1 MSASP
6 TFDRSEHVGD
16 EPESQRVAYGAIV
29 WAELSANRVAMVG
42 LFAVAFFFFLA
53 VYAPLLSFDQPLLW
67 VDGDVV
73 LFPWFGALFNRLVF
87 ENAVDLFFNLLM
99 VVSPAYWIV
108 YAAMRRRYGASFS
121 LVRWRWL
128 RRFGVMHLLI
138 FTVVQVESWG
148 PVDNPLHRTSRVI
161 DWNAELAARESS
173 PEIDTPLA
181 IFPMRRYH
189 YRDTDPGRSVLAPG
203 AEHWFG
209 TDKEGRDVFARMLYG
224 TRVSLTIGVVAVSI
238 YVLIGVFLGAVAGY
252 FGGWIDVVISRLVEV
267 MICFPSFFL
276 ILTLAAF
283 VEERSI
289 FHVMVIIGITS
300 WTGVA
305 RLIRA
310 EFLKH
315 KSLEYAQAALA
326 LGVPRWRII
335 FGHILP
341 NAIAPVLVTATFGVA
356 AAILTES
363 SLAFLGLGD
372 LSAPSWGLTLS
383 AGRTEGALWLILFP
397 GMAIFALVSVLNLV
411 GEGLRDALDPK
422 LRS

>member
-1 MSASP
+1 MSAEHD
-6 TFDRSEHVGD
+6 DRGA
-16 EPESQRVAYGAIV
+16 PESQQVAYLSIV
-29 WAELSANRVAMVG
+29 WAELSQNRVAMVG
-42 LFAVAFFFFLA
+42 LFALLIFCLLA
-53 VYAPLLSFDQPLLW
+53 IYAPLLSLGQPLTW
-67 VDGDVV
+67 RDVDG
-73 LFPWFGALFNRLVF
+73 LRFPWFAALFNRLLF

-99 VVSPAYWIV
+99 VLSPAY
-108 YAAMRRRYGASFS
+108 AALYLVLRWRHGTAFRR
-121 LVRWRWL
+121 VRGRWL
-128 RRFGVMHLLI
+128 RRICVLHLLV
-138 FTVVQVESWG
+138 FAAFQVESWG
-148 PVDNPLHRTSRVI
+148 PVENPLRTTSRIV
-161 DWNAELAARESS
+161 DWEARLAQLESADS
-173 PEIDTPLA
+173 ADAPLA
-181 IFPMRRYH
+181 IFPLRRFH
-189 YRDTDPGRSVLAPG
+189 YRDTDPARSVLPPSAK
-203 AEHWFG
+203 HWFG

-238 YVLIGVFLGAVAGY
+238 YVAIGVLLGAIAGY
-252 FGGWIDVVISRLVEV
+252 FGGWIDVVVSRLIEV

-305 RLIRA
+305 RLVRA

-315 KSLEYAQAALA
+315 KALEYAQAALV
-326 LGVPRWRII
+326 LGVPRRRII
-335 FGHILP
+335 FRHILP

-363 SLAFLGLGD
+363 SLSFLGLGD
-372 LSAPSWGLTLS
+372 LSAPSWGMTLS
-383 AGRTEGALWLILFP
+383 AGRTENALWLILFP

-411 GEGLRDALDPK
+411 GEGVRDALDPK

>member
-1 MSASP
+1 MSAAH
-6 TFDRSEHVGD
+6 ENAGAV
-16 EPESQRVAYGAIV
+16 ESQRVAYSSIV
-29 WAELSANRVAMVG
+29 WTELSQNRVAMVG
-42 LFAVAFFFFLA
+42 LFVLLMFCLLA
-53 VYAPLLSFDQPLLW
+53 IYAPLLSLGQPLTWRDAEGLR
-67 VDGDVV
+67 
-73 LFPWFGALFNRLVF
+73 FPWFGALFNRLLF
-87 ENAVDLFFNLLM
+87 ENAVDVFFNLLM
-99 VVSPAYWIV
+99 VLSPAYAV
-108 YAAMRRRYGASFS
+108 LYLVLRRRHGVAFP
-121 LVRWRWL
+121 LVRGRWL
-128 RRFGVMHLLI
+128 RRICAFHLLL
-138 FTVVQVESWG
+138 FTAVQVEAWG
-148 PVDNPLHRTSRVI
+148 PVDNPLHTTSRIV
-161 DWNAELAARESS
+161 DWNAQLAQIESGAS
-173 PEIDTPLA
+173 VDAPLA
-181 IFPMRRYH
+181 IFPMRRFH
-189 YRDTDPGRSVLAPG
+189 YRETDPARSVLPPSAK
-203 AEHWFG
+203 HWFG

-238 YVLIGVFLGAVAGY
+238 YVAIGVFLGAIAGY
-252 FGGWIDVVISRLVEV
+252 FGGWMDVVISRLIEV

-305 RLIRA
+305 RLVRA

-326 LGVPRWRII
+326 LGVPRRRII
-335 FGHILP
+335 FRHILP
-341 NAIAPVLVTATFGVA
+341 NAISPVLVSATFGVA

-372 LSAPSWGLTLS
+372 LSAPSWGMTLS
-383 AGRTEGALWLILFP
+383 AGRTENALWLILFP